1 MNSKQYQVSPTNFYI
16 IFSGVFPP
24 NPVELLSKA
33 KFKDFKRDDCLA
45 LAALQISFDFIETRL
60 SRSLGDEQVEQLAE
74 LDSKLDQYLNQL
86 D

>member
-1 MNSKQYQVSPTNFYI
+1 
-16 IFSGVFPP
+16 
-24 NPVELLSKA
+24 
-33 KFKDFKRDDCLA
+33 
-45 LAALQISFDFIETRL
+45 LQISFDFIETRL